1 MLGSERPQWMQ
12 SDLQKRPPQPKR
24 PILTAPP
31 PPERPRT
38 HRNVVVGVTIL
49 TMLSLFSIFYWVGIM
64 VAAWISPPSGS
75 VIYLADYLTFGR
87 SLVGL
92 IFGVLGTG
100 VIWQIFDS
108 AID

>member
-1 MLGSERPQWMQ
+1 MGSERPYWMQ
-12 SDLQKRPPQPKR
+12 QDAKKRPPQPKR
-24 PILTAPP
+24 PIPPAPP
-31 PPERPRT
+31 RPEPPRT

-49 TMLSLFSIFYWVGIM
+49 AMLSLFSIFYWVGIM
-64 VAAWISPPSGS
+64 VAAWISPPSGP